1 MSDQSAQQ
9 QQYVA
14 TYGVKQMRGGVLIT
28 EQMIINAKDLDQAYF
43 MAGYHLKRG
52 ELLHSLEA
60 IKWLLPTTK

>member
-1 MSDQSAQQ
+1 MST

-60 IKWLLPTTK
+60 IK